1 MSNIIDFATERAKRK
16 SGIHDS
22 KLLEDIIDTGFDPCD
37 PVELDN
43 YYSWKNFEGQINE
56 TLYTDDAWTD
66 EAIQRLLVDI
76 KAVDPDQPYTVT
88 IDANFDDTYEF
99 NFDSD
104 KEKGWH

>member
-1 MSNIIDFATERAKRK
+1 MSNIIDFVKERAKRK
-16 SGIHDS
+16 SGIHDP
-22 KLLEDIIDTGFDPCD
+22 KLLEDIIDTGFDPSD

-43 YYSWKNFEGQINE
+43 YYSWKNFEGQLNE

-66 EAIQRLLVDI
+66 EAIQRLLADI
-76 KAVDPDQPYTVT
+76 KAVDPDQPYPYTVT

-104 KEKGWH
+104 EEKG

>member
-16 SGIHDS
+16 SGIHDP
-22 KLLEDIIDTGFDPCD
+22 KLLEDIIDTGFDPSD

-43 YYSWKNFEGQINE
+43 YYSWKNFEGQISE

-66 EAIQRLLVDI
+66 EAIQRLLADI
-76 KAVDPDQPYTVT
+76 KSWDTGEPYTVT

-104 KEKGWH
+104 KEKG

>member
-16 SGIHDS
+16 SGIHDP
-22 KLLEDIIDTGFDPCD
+22 KLLEDIIDTGFDPSD
-37 PVELDN
+37 PVDLDN

-66 EAIQRLLVDI
+66 EAIQRLLADI
-76 KAVDPDQPYTVT
+76 KEWDTGEPYTVT

-104 KEKGWH
+104 KEKG

>member
-16 SGIHDS
+16 SGIHDP
-22 KLLEDIIDTGFDPCD
+22 KLLEDIIDTGFDPSD
-37 PVELDN
+37 PVDLDN
-43 YYSWKNFEGQINE
+43 YYSWKNFEGQLNE

-66 EAIQRLLVDI
+66 EAIQRLLADI
-76 KAVDPDQPYTVT
+76 KEWDTGEPYTVT

-104 KEKGWH
+104 KEKG